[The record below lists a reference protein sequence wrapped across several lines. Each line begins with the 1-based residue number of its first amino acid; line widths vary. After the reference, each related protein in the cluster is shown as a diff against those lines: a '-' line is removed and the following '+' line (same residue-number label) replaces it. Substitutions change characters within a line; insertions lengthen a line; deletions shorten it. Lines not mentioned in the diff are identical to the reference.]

1 MVFILYR
8 KILIKFCLYE
18 SLLSG
23 ADGGMIW
30 FVLSTY
36 IVIIIIVVVVVV
48 IVYVIVNTFQELV
61 AI

>member
-1 MVFILYR
+1 MVFMLYR

-36 IVIIIIVVVVVV
+36 IVITIIIVVVVV

>member
-1 MVFILYR
+1 MIFMLYR

>member
-1 MVFILYR
+1 MVFMLYR

-36 IVIIIIVVVVVV
+36 IVIIIIIVVVVV

>member
-1 MVFILYR
+1 MVFMLYR

>member
-36 IVIIIIVVVVVV
+36 IVIIIIVVVVV

>member
-1 MVFILYR
+1 MVFMLYR

-36 IVIIIIVVVVVV
+36 IVIIIIIIVVVV